1 MNNYKIAF
9 LLILLLNL
17 TSCQN
22 VKKENIDSTAT
33 IENKKSYTIQ
43 YDSSFTMDDS
53 KKNGTDFYLFSK
65 KINPQPDFVANLNLM
80 IQNLDGLNYDL
91 DQFVDLSE
99 KQVASNG
106 KLLSSDRIK
115 KSDIE
120 FHVLL
125 FEANF
130 NGMDLKF
137 LQYDFVKENKAY
149 VLTFSSKPNDF
160 KTNLK
165 VFEPVMKSF
174 RLN

>member
-1 MNNYKIAF
+1 MNNYKIGF
-9 LLILLLNL
+9 LLILIFNL

-22 VKKENIDSTAT
+22 TKKENIEPTAT

-120 FHVLL
+120 FHV
-125 FEANF
+125 
-130 NGMDLKF
+130 
-137 LQYDFVKENKAY
+137 
-149 VLTFSSKPNDF
+149 
-160 KTNLK
+160 
-165 VFEPVMKSF
+165 
-174 RLN
+174 